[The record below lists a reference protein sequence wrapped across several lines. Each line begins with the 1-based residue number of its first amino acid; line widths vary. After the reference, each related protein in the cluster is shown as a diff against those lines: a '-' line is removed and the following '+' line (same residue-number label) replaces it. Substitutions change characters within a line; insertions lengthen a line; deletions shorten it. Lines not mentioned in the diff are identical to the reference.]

1 MKHSNTVFHQ
11 LLKYLPR
18 HRFQEAVDRHQGDR
32 RIRSMSCWD
41 QLTALLFGQLTGSR
55 SLRDLVTG
63 FNSKSAHHYHLGTR
77 TVRRSSLSDANSHRP
92 TAVFQETF
100 FYLLEQV
107 RNKLP
112 KCDAS
117 EMVRLIDSSTID
129 LNLNQFEWADFRS
142 TKAGIKLHTVYDP
155 NAEIPVYFAMT
166 NAKVNDRKA
175 LHQLPMMAGM
185 TYVVDRAYNDY
196 AWYYTLTQQGSVFV
210 GRMKKNALYEVLET
224 KPAMSEGILS
234 DEVIQLSSRKAKK
247 VCPTP
252 MRRIK
257 FCRKDDGKILEFITN
272 DMQRSAQE
280 IADLYKQ
287 RWQIELFFKWIKQN
301 LKVKTFIGRSENA
314 LMIQVLVALI
324 TYLLLKLAQLGC
336 HSKMGLQSIVR
347 LIGINL
353 TSRRSLIALLQP
365 DPGPNSLQ
373 KNEDCPQQFGLIY
386 A

>member
-117 EMVRLIDSSTID
+117 EMVRLIDSSTIG

-224 KPAMSEGILS
+224 KPAMSEGILR

-247 VCPTP
+247 ACPTP

-314 LMIQVLVALI
+314 VMIQVLVALI

>member
-1 MKHSNTVFHQ
+1 
-11 LLKYLPR
+11 
-18 HRFQEAVDRHQGDR
+18 
-32 RIRSMSCWD
+32 MSCWN
-41 QLTALLFGQLTGSR
+41 QLVALLFGQLTGSH
-55 SLRDLVTG
+55 SLRDLVNG
-63 FNSKSAHHYHLGTR
+63 YNSKSAHHYHLGTR
-77 TVRRSSLSDANSHRP
+77 TIHRSSLSDANSKRP
-92 TAVFQETF
+92 TEVFQETF

-155 NAEIPVYFAMT
+155 KAEVPIYFAMT

-175 LHQLPMMAGM
+175 LHHLPIMAGM

-196 AWYYTLTQQGSVFV
+196 AWYYALTQQGSVFV
-210 GRMKKNALYEVLET
+210 GRMKRNALYEVLET
-224 KPAMSEGILS
+224 KSVTGEGILS

-247 VCPTP
+247 ACPSP
-252 MRRIK
+252 MRRVK
-257 FCRKDDGKILEFITN
+257 FCRKKDGKILEFITN
-272 DMQRSAQE
+272 DMTRSAQE

-314 LMIQVLVALI
+314 VMIQVLVALI
-324 TYLLLKLAQLGC
+324 TYLLLKLVQLGSY
-336 HSKMGLQSIVR
+336 SKITLRQVAS
-347 LIGINL
+347 LISINL
-353 TSRRSLIALLQP
+353 TSRRSLMALLQP
-365 DPGPNSLQ
+365 DPGPNLLQ
-373 KNEDCPQQFGLIY
+373 KNEDCPQQFGLNY

>member
-247 VCPTP
+247 ACSTP

-314 LMIQVLVALI
+314 VMIQVLVALI

>member
-142 TKAGIKLHTVYDP
+142 TKAGIKLHTVYDS

-247 VCPTP
+247 ACPTP

-314 LMIQVLVALI
+314 VMIQVLVALI

>member
-247 VCPTP
+247 ACSTP

-314 LMIQVLVALI
+314 VMIQVLVALI

-365 DPGPNSLQ
+365 DPGLNSSH

>member
-247 VCPTP
+247 ACPTP